1 MSVSW
6 GLPPGNKQ
14 NGVMEIRIGRGGGK
28 IILRYIYHI
37 HFELKDNNFSQ
48 LVLKSPSNI
57 KNFILIL
64 SIFDQNI
71 QNNLVYSTSHL
82 YADNSTD
89 Q

>member
-14 NGVMEIRIGRGGGK
+14 NGVIEIRIGKGGGGGE

-57 KNFILIL
+57 KDFVLIL
-64 SIFDQNI
+64 NIFDQNI
-71 QNNLVYSTSHL
+71 QK
-82 YADNSTD
+82 
-89 Q
+89 

>member
-14 NGVMEIRIGRGGGK
+14 NGVMEIRIGRGGGGG

-48 LVLKSPSNI
+48 LVLK
-57 KNFILIL
+57 L
-64 SIFDQNI
+64 Q
-71 QNNLVYSTSHL
+71 VT
-82 YADNSTD
+82 
-89 Q
+89 

>member
-48 LVLKSPSNI
+48 LVLK
-57 KNFILIL
+57 L
-64 SIFDQNI
+64 Q
-71 QNNLVYSTSHL
+71 VT
-82 YADNSTD
+82 
-89 Q
+89 